1 MARQSRGGN
10 RFMRVFSWM
19 LAAAFLGFTA
29 YVYFHNPF
37 ESSVTFCTFHA
48 LTGLDCPGCGMTRAA
63 YLLLHG
69 HPLQALSQNPFILVI
84 PVVGYMALAELSP
97 YLFGRQ
103 IKKLIL
109 PNWLLIALGA
119 LVVVFTLARN
129 IPKFL

>member
-1 MARQSRGGN
+1 
-10 RFMRVFSWM
+10 MRVFSWM

>member
-1 MARQSRGGN
+1 
-10 RFMRVFSWM
+10 MRVFSWA
-19 LAAAFLGFTA
+19 LVAVFLGFTA

-48 LTGLDCPGCGMTRAA
+48 VTGLDCPGCGMTRAA

-69 HPLQALSQNPFILVI
+69 HPLRALGQNPFILVI

-119 LVVVFTLARN
+119 LVVVFTVARN
-129 IPKFL
+129 VPKFL